1 MLPVRKT
8 QPLPPFFSAVFFFP
22 PSATQPHLPL
32 MDMVDMDIVVPGNRC
47 NVSFKNIGSDMTSS
61 LGLVGQRTCSVV
73 NGKMIVSLINMAHK
87 NIIIDLRSDFMKEIG
102 LQNSITEA

>member
-1 MLPVRKT
+1 
-8 QPLPPFFSAVFFFP
+8 
-22 PSATQPHLPL
+22 
-32 MDMVDMDIVVPGNRC
+32 MDIVVPGNRC

-87 NIIIDLRSDFMKEIG
+87 NMIIDLRSDFMKEIG